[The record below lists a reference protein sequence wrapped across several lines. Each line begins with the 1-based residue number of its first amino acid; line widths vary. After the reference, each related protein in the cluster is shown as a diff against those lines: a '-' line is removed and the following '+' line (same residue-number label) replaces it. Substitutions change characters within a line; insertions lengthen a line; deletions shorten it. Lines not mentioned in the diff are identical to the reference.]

1 MAKGLMVTADFN
13 IDGRPDLALVA
24 GNTRAM
30 IFTDNAFGKLQLR
43 SQFTLPNGSA
53 AGSCAGI

>member
-1 MAKGLMVTADFN
+1 MVTADFN
-13 IDGRPDLALVA
+13 IDGRPNLALVA

-43 SQFTLPNGSA
+43 SQFTLPNGSV
-53 AGSCAGI
+53 AGRCAGI